1 MLCENPVDSQTISE
15 ELNISRG
22 NTSMCLK
29 ELRNWGVIQKFNI
42 SGDRRDF
49 FAAEADTWNM
59 LYKIAVNRKNREFDP
74 ALEALQRLLKTKDIK
89 KNKRVHERLSEIED
103 ILMTLNQIAS
113 KFLENENKSKT
124 ILGFFKNFGPK

>member
-1 MLCENPVDSQTISE
+1 
-15 ELNISRG
+15 
-22 NTSMCLK
+22 MCLK
-29 ELRNWGVIQKFNI
+29 ELRNWGVIEKFNI

-89 KNKRVHERLSEIED
+89 KNKRVHNRLSEIED